1 MAKSLKALD
10 ETSGSKVINTDY
22 FGSDINIVETATI
35 RINCSATVG
44 GTLRIT
50 KDGSALVELGTI
62 LVDTDH
68 VFTTGVRKGDAVNF
82 QHPTGTLVYD
92 YFRVDIITTES

>member
-1 MAKSLKALD
+1 MGKSIKALD
-10 ETSGSKVINTDY
+10 ETSGSKSINTDY
-22 FGSDINIVETATI
+22 FGTDISIDDTATL

-50 KDGSALVELGTI
+50 KDGTNLVDLGTI
-62 LVDTDH
+62 TVDTDH
-68 VFTTGVRKGDAVNF
+68 VFTTGVRARDTINF

-92 YFRVDIITTES
+92 YFRVDILKTES

>member
-1 MAKSLKALD
+1 MSQSIKPLD

-22 FGSDINIVETATI
+22 FASDIDIDDTATL

-50 KDGSALVELGTI
+50 KDGTNLVDLGTVGI
-62 LVDTDH
+62 DTDV
-68 VFTTGVRKGDAVNF
+68 VFTTGVRKGDAINF

-92 YFRVDIITTES
+92 YFRVDILKTES